1 MLDLDPAHG
10 LGIAESISYEL
21 LGERLESLARP
32 LASRAFERLD
42 APRLACRS
50 SAAME
55 DGADAAFPGIFS
67 SRLDIVSADA
77 LASAIAESWRS
88 VFSPTAM
95 RYILRLRPPAL
106 DLSLALLIQRQVDA
120 RIFGLWF
127 GADPSAEEAG
137 PVAELSLSGPEAL
150 VRGLPPWSRLH
161 RRSGHWTGPGTDGA
175 LTESIVNLEAA
186 ARKLE
191 IELGAPADIEFALPN
206 AGEQPI
212 ILQARPITRSDET
225 VRARRLTGLAVD
237 PHDTANDG
245 RLVGGPSIAVIE
257 GLDNDSYDLA
267 FRYDGVVIERLVSRL
282 GHFSILCRELGVP
295 IVSGVP
301 EATLRLVGRPIAI
314 EGATNSVEIL
324 ARLPAVTLS
333 PWARTS
339 AGPRAV
345 ITTTELIVTLLAGSP
360 EVGVDPADAALAIA
374 RAYGRSL
381 GARAIEIVAS
391 PLSSSD
397 LTALDRLARRYGA
410 AFSAAGLQTRLPRM
424 AVCDHLTLHK

>member
-1 MLDLDPAHG
+1 
-10 LGIAESISYEL
+10 
-21 LGERLESLARP
+21 
-32 LASRAFERLD
+32 
-42 APRLACRS
+42 
-50 SAAME
+50 
-55 DGADAAFPGIFS
+55 
-67 SRLDIVSADA
+67 
-77 LASAIAESWRS
+77 
-88 VFSPTAM
+88 
-95 RYILRLRPPAL
+95 
-106 DLSLALLIQRQVDA
+106 
-120 RIFGLWF
+120 
-127 GADPSAEEAG
+127 
-137 PVAELSLSGPEAL
+137 
-150 VRGLPPWSRLH
+150 
-161 RRSGHWTGPGTDGA
+161 
-175 LTESIVNLEAA
+175 
-186 ARKLE
+186 
-191 IELGAPADIEFALPN
+191 
-206 AGEQPI
+206 
-212 ILQARPITRSDET
+212 
-225 VRARRLTGLAVD
+225 LTGLAVD